1 MPCAGLCFG
10 GPRVWG
16 RVRRTTA
23 AVNFFRMKALKP
35 DTLTRLLPAMNYR
48 SGDRRGADPGAPS
61 NFFMVQASEVTDP
74 EIEQA
79 AAHFSKLP
87 VKSFVKVVETAVPIV
102 RALHARSFAE
112 LARDDAAPEQIA
124 AHVALILD
132 TLTGMNCSQTTC
144 WQPRAG
150 MAAFSEQ
157 WARGVSYT
165 MVAKPDFALTKQ

>member
-1 MPCAGLCFG
+1 
-10 GPRVWG
+10 
-16 RVRRTTA
+16 
-23 AVNFFRMKALKP
+23 MKALKP

-132 TLTGMNCSQTTC
+132 DSYRHELLSNNLL
-144 WQPRAG
+144 
-150 MAAFSEQ
+150 AAEGRNGRILGTVGP
-157 WARGVSYT
+157 WRIIYNGC
-165 MVAKPDFALTKQ
+165 